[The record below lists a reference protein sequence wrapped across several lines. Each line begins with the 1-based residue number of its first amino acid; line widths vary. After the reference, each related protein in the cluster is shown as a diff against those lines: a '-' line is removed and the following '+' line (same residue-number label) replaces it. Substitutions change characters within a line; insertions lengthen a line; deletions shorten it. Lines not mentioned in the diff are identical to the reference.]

1 MQVNSGK
8 TSPPRLVRPPTRSL
22 TAAAVTG
29 PVALVVDAAVP
40 VPPVSLV
47 LVTAVVVSE
56 LEADGAELTNA
67 DPVAEGPVLGVC
79 PELAEVLEELKADE
93 VPEVWVPEAEV
104 TDAEPE
110 APDDEEADSEEADS
124 EEADSE
130 AEDEL
135 EEEVDSGA
143 EDELER
149 EELPDG
155 EMMLVD

>member
-29 PVALVVDAAVP
+29 PVALVVDAVVP

-47 LVTAVVVSE
+47 LVTAVVASE
-56 LEADGAELTNA
+56 LEADGAELTVA

-79 PELAEVLEELKADE
+79 PELAEVPEELKADE

-110 APDDEEADSEEADS
+110 APDDEDADS

>member
-1 MQVNSGK
+1 MQAKSGK
-8 TSPPRLVRPPTRSL
+8 TSPPRFIWPPTRSL

-29 PVALVVDAAVP
+29 PVALVTVAVVP

-47 LVTAVVVSE
+47 PVTAVVASE
-56 LEADGAELTNA
+56 LEPDGAELTVA

-79 PELAEVLEELKADE
+79 PELAEAPEEPDADE
-93 VPEVWVPEAEV
+93 VRDVWVPDAEV

-110 APDDEEADSEEADS
+110 VADDGEP
-124 EEADSE
+124 DSE

-135 EEEVDSGA
+135 DGEVDSGA

-155 EMMLVD
+155 EMILVD